1 MSGRDG
7 PLGPPPRRRWRVGG
21 RRHDPVLD
29 GPVDAIAAPVD
40 DVVAGRAR
48 PSLRQALVLVRM
60 AVGQVAI
67 QAIQRRHRI
76 AQVVLLLSVVVA
88 GATGRWA
95 IAALFAV
102 LALAVFLVI
111 RLVVRAVER
120 VSIPRQLREALEE
133 AEALLRAVL
142 DALGLPTGPISGA
155 RFALRLA
162 RRGSR
167 QAMVASVVEAAE
179 LVIPVLTASTT
190 SACAALV
197 DVLGEAEPG
206 APGVSAWRP

>member
-1 MSGRDG
+1 
-7 PLGPPPRRRWRVGG
+7 
-21 RRHDPVLD
+21 
-29 GPVDAIAAPVD
+29 
-40 DVVAGRAR
+40 
-48 PSLRQALVLVRM
+48 M

-67 QAIQRRHRI
+67 QAIQRYHRI

-95 IAALFAV
+95 IAALSAV
-102 LALAVFLVI
+102 LALALFLVI

-133 AEALLRAVL
+133 AEAALRAVL

-206 APGVSAWRP
+206 APGP